1 MKSTLFPW
9 KISQIDLFVCYHS
22 LSFFRKQINV
32 RVEHSFRLKFI
43 ESEKKN
49 FYFARAILSLIKLRM
64 KYRECRFHFFFVSCC
79 FARFKLNE
87 VIEERPNKTKHYD
100 GREKLKIIFRLYI
113 YIFILEYCVHVS
125 ITTLCTLLQ
134 LLRKEKFSV

>member
-1 MKSTLFPW
+1 
-9 KISQIDLFVCYHS
+9 
-22 LSFFRKQINV
+22 
-32 RVEHSFRLKFI
+32 
-43 ESEKKN
+43 
-49 FYFARAILSLIKLRM
+49 M

-134 LLRKEKFSV
+134 LLRKEKFSVWSKVEQQQQHVNCIEKSAPQLIDRIFFCFYFIYFSQGRKLDTTTCKIFLHFSIFLVS